1 MTAVG
6 VVVQRNDHEASAA
19 VISKTEWID
28 RELAKLDALTPSQQA
43 FGRRIK
49 KDLADATRSRSEQG

>member
-1 MTAVG
+1 M
-6 VVVQRNDHEASAA
+6 QRNDHEASAA